1 MASLT
6 LNPSVSQPS
15 AGTEPAVPRPLAD
28 RVSALVDRIVTAR
41 ARRAQTQVD
50 GYLAS
55 LNDETLIDLGLDPA
69 AVRHPGADPLLRFH
83 L

>member
-1 MASLT
+1 MTTLT
-6 LNPSVSQPS
+6 LDTSTAHSVEGVAPKAGISLSSRIS
-15 AGTEPAVPRPLAD
+15 AAYQGYIA
-28 RVSALVDRIVTAR
+28 AR
-41 ARRAQTQVD
+41 SRRAQTQVE

-69 AVRHPGADPLLRFH
+69 AVRHGDPLKRFY